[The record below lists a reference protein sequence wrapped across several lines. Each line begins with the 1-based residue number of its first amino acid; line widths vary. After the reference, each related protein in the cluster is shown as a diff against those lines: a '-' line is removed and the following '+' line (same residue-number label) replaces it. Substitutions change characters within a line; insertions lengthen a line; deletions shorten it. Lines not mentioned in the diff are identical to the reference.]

1 MLIRIKLITQYNFFL
16 LLCISI
22 KSQELIQN
30 MKYFDYFYTKNILND
45 SNSDYLD
52 TQKVQKIN
60 NTESSNSVS
69 PSLHHY
75 LFKISEPYTG
85 IDSNLPKNAA
95 FVKYRNFTI
104 EKNFQIT

>member
-1 MLIRIKLITQYNFFL
+1 MRTKFIIQFIFFL
-16 LLCISI
+16 LFCISI

-30 MKYFDYFYTKNILND
+30 MKYFDYFITKNILND
-45 SNSDYLD
+45 SNSEYLE
-52 TQKVQKIN
+52 TQKVQKID
-60 NTESSNSVS
+60 NTESSNLVS